1 MKERVK
7 ETKKKLDLLEKELA
21 KKEKDV
27 ELHDEIKIFA
37 YGKSDG
43 KSQGQEEKSSDISTD
58 INDKDGDGR
67 KTEQGQQDKS

>member
-27 ELHDEIKIFA
+27 ELHDEIKPEPTA
-37 YGKSDG
+37 PGRA
-43 KSQGQEEKSSDISTD
+43 QV
-58 INDKDGDGR
+58 DKPVG
-67 KTEQGQQDKS
+67 T